1 MNNVSI
7 KSILVQPTYLLC
19 ITTEGQVVTLTE
31 PDKIDWVMHNALP
44 LFTNNPNSILD
55 LDLDN
60 ITSSVLITKRD
71 GQPIVL
77 GFNSIKTQDKEYE
90 IPTTSLV
97 KFINYAEKNDYSIS
111 PLVQKI
117 TESLD
122 EGQNESMKD
131 LLTFLDRN
139 ELPITVNGNIL
150 AFKVLN
156 KSKDPEVFYDCHTNM
171 IAQRVGDVI
180 QMPRA
185 LVCTDR
191 TVHCSNGLHVC
202 SIDYIRGFYTAGST
216 VLALVLVEPK
226 DICSVPTDTNSKV
239 RCNRYQILGIVP
251 EDEILYVLNK
261 HIEPATKFQELFN
274 LALNE
279 EFAGINRVINLSKPT
294 ISSISEIFVKDVNSF
309 HIRDKKYEA
318 KVASLVKKDEDP
330 SSLYRVLLKSRDLAK
345 NPSLLKNKEY
355 LKELKVFKNK
365 YTWKELGID
374 DIMRKRITRRWKKY
388 GIN

>member
-1 MNNVSI
+1 MNKVSI
-7 KSILVQPTYLLC
+7 TSILVQPTYLLC
-19 ITTEGQVVTLTE
+19 ITTEGTVITLTE
-31 PDKIDWVMHNALP
+31 SNEIDWVMKNALP
-44 LFTNNPNSILD
+44 LFTKNPNSILE

-60 ITSSVLITKRD
+60 ITSSVLITEKD
-71 GQPIVL
+71 GQTIVL
-77 GFNSIKTQDKEYE
+77 GTNSIKTQDKEYE
-90 IPTTSLV
+90 LSTTSLV

-122 EGQNESMKD
+122 EGENESMKD

-156 KSKDPEVFYDCHTNM
+156 KSEDPEVFYDCHTNK
-171 IAQRVGDVI
+171 IGQRVGDVV

-191 TVHCSNGLHVC
+191 TIHCSNGLHVC
-202 SIDYIRGFYTAGST
+202 SIDYLSGFYISGST
-216 VLALVLVEPK
+216 ILALVLVNPK
-226 DICSVPTDTNSKV
+226 DICSVPTDTSSKV

-251 EDEILYVLNK
+251 EDEVNFVLEK

-279 EFAGINRVINLSKPT
+279 EFTGINRVINLSKPT
-294 ISSISEIFVKDVNSF
+294 ISSVSEIFVKAVGSF
-309 HIRDKKYEA
+309 QVRDKEYEA
-318 KVASLVKKDEDP
+318 RVAALVKKDEDP
-330 SSLYRVLLKSRDLAK
+330 SSLYRVLLKSRNLAK
-345 NPSLLKNKEY
+345 DTSLLKDKEY

-365 YTWKELGID
+365 YSWKELGID
-374 DIMRKRITRRWKKY
+374 DAMRKRISRRWVKY

>member
-1 MNNVSI
+1 MNKVSI

-19 ITTEGQVVTLTE
+19 ITTDGQVVTITE
-31 PDKIDWVMHNALP
+31 PDKIEWVMQNALP
-44 LFTNNPNSILD
+44 LFTNNSNSILE

-60 ITSSVLITKRD
+60 ITTSTLLDSN
-71 GQPIVL
+71 GQTIVL
-77 GFNSIKTQDKEYE
+77 GTNSIKTQDKEYE

-117 TESLD
+117 TKSLD
-122 EGQNESMKD
+122 EGENESIKD

-139 ELPITVNGNIL
+139 ELPITINGNIL

-156 KSKDPEVFYDCHTNM
+156 KSDDPEVFYDCHTNK
-171 IAQRVGDVI
+171 IAQRVGDVV
-180 QMPRA
+180 QMPRT

-202 SIDYIRGFYTAGST
+202 SIDYIRGFYVTGST

-226 DICSVPTDTNSKV
+226 DICSVPTDTSSKV

-251 EDEILYVLNK
+251 EDEILYVLEKN
-261 HIEPATKFQELFN
+261 IEPATKFQELFN

-279 EFAGINRVINLSKPT
+279 EFTGINRVINLSKPT

-309 HIRDKKYEA
+309 HIRDKEYEA

-330 SSLYRVLLKSRDLAK
+330 TSLYRVLLKSRDLSK

>member
-1 MNNVSI
+1 M
-7 KSILVQPTYLLC
+7 QPTYLLC
-19 ITTEGQVVTLTE
+19 VTTDGQVVTLTE
-31 PDKIDWVMHNALP
+31 SNKIEWVMQNALP
-44 LFTNNPNSILD
+44 LFTNNSNSILE

-60 ITSSVLITKRD
+60 ITTSTLLDSN
-71 GQPIVL
+71 GQTIVL
-77 GFNSIKTQDKEYE
+77 GTNSIKTQDKEYE

-122 EGQNESMKD
+122 EGENESMKD

-156 KSKDPEVFYDCHTNM
+156 KSNDPEVFYDCHTNK
-171 IAQRVGDVI
+171 IAQRVGDVV
-180 QMPRA
+180 QMPRT

-202 SIDYIRGFYTAGST
+202 SIDYIRGFYVTGST

-226 DICSVPTDTNSKV
+226 DICSVPTDTSSKV

-251 EDEILYVLNK
+251 EDEILYVLEKN
-261 HIEPATKFQELFN
+261 IEPAIKFQELFN

-279 EFAGINRVINLSKPT
+279 EFTGINRVINLSKPT

-309 HIRDKKYEA
+309 HIRDKEYEA

-330 SSLYRVLLKSRDLAK
+330 TSLYRVLLKSRDLSK
-345 NPSLLKNKEY
+345 NPPLLKNKEY
-355 LKELKVFKNK
+355 LKELKVFKAK

>member
-1 MNNVSI
+1 M
-7 KSILVQPTYLLC
+7 QPTYLLC
-19 ITTEGQVVTLTE
+19 ITTDGQVVTLTE
-31 PDKIDWVMHNALP
+31 SDKIEWVMQNALP
-44 LFTNNPNSILD
+44 LFTNNSNSILE

-60 ITSSVLITKRD
+60 ITTSTLLDSN
-71 GQPIVL
+71 GQTIVL
-77 GFNSIKTQDKEYE
+77 GTNSIKTQDKEYE

-122 EGQNESMKD
+122 EGENESMKD

-156 KSKDPEVFYDCHTNM
+156 KSNDPEVFYDCHTNK
-171 IAQRVGDVI
+171 IAQRVGDVV
-180 QMPRA
+180 QMPRT

-202 SIDYIRGFYTAGST
+202 SIDYIRGFYVTGST

-226 DICSVPTDTNSKV
+226 DICSVPTDTSSKV

-251 EDEILYVLNK
+251 EDEILYVLEKN
-261 HIEPATKFQELFN
+261 IEPATKFQELFN

-294 ISSISEIFVKDVNSF
+294 ISNISEIFVKDVNSF
-309 HIRDKKYEA
+309 HIRDKEYEA

-330 SSLYRVLLKSRDLAK
+330 TSLYRVLLKSRDLSK
-345 NPSLLKNKEY
+345 NTSLLKNKEY

>member
-1 MNNVSI
+1 MNKVNI

-19 ITTEGQVVTLTE
+19 ITTNGQVVTLTE
-31 PDKIDWVMHNALP
+31 SDRIEWVMQNALP
-44 LFTNNPNSILD
+44 LFTNNSNSILE

-60 ITSSVLITKRD
+60 ITTSTLLDSN
-71 GQPIVL
+71 GQTIVL
-77 GFNSIKTQDKEYE
+77 GINSIKTQDKEYE
-90 IPTTSLV
+90 ISTTSLV

-122 EGQNESMKD
+122 EGENESMKD

-139 ELPITVNGNIL
+139 ELPITINGNIL

-156 KSKDPEVFYDCHTNM
+156 KSDDPEVFYDCHTNK
-171 IAQRVGDVI
+171 IAQRVGDVV

-185 LVCTDR
+185 SVCTDR

-202 SIDYIRGFYTAGST
+202 SIDYIRGFYVTGST

-251 EDEILYVLNK
+251 EDEILYVLEKNV
-261 HIEPATKFQELFN
+261 EPATKFQELFN

-294 ISSISEIFVKDVNSF
+294 ISNISEIFVKDVNSF
-309 HIRDKKYEA
+309 HIRDKEYEA
-318 KVASLVKKDEDP
+318 KIASLVKKDEDP
-330 SSLYRVLLKSRDLAK
+330 TSLYRVLLKSRDLSK
-345 NPSLLKNKEY
+345 NLSLLKNKEY
-355 LKELKVFKNK
+355 LKELKVFKAK